1 MYWISVTALS
11 AAWYCYCRGRK
22 LTAPAG
28 AETVVEENLDE
39 VPVVIVEAP
48 DTVDAEPEAPEAPE
62 AEETA
67 EPAPE
72 PAAETEEAPAPEAEP
87 VPENHGDPLE
97 ALAAAGQIRDP
108 LERHAVFTKGIDLA
122 YKTRR
127 QDPEM
132 QEVVVN
138 YGTRY
143 VREFADIKDALF
155 DHLGGDGPKNIAV
168 FKQLAI
174 ALEEADAHDQ
184 AVDVCQKAMGFGLED
199 GTKSGW
205 EGRIKRIEKNRAAG

>member
-48 DTVDAEPEAPEAPE
+48 DTVDTEPETPE
-62 AEETA
+62 AEET
-67 EPAPE
+67 EEAPVS
-72 PAAETEEAPAPEAEP
+72 AAETEEAPAPAAEP
-87 VPENHGDPLE
+87 VPESHGDPLE
-97 ALAAAGQIRDP
+97 ALAAAGQIQDP

-155 DHLGGDGPKNIAV
+155 DHLGEGPKNIAV

-174 ALEEADAHDQ
+174 ALEEAEAHDQ
-184 AVDVCQKAMGFGLED
+184 AVDVCQKALEFGLED